1 MTPRAT
7 GRNASRRLAAVLGAL
22 KFKSWPQLASSIGI
36 SRQHLHL
43 VRSGLS
49 TVGDEL
55 AGKLNEK
62 YGINPVWLLDGDG
75 PVFSTRRKVFTPVA
89 DVIRALVDLGE
100 PSAGGLPLFK
110 RLSAVTVEHGLVPVP
125 AAAMANAEPKTPPI
139 MWRTCMVRATGPAAS
154 SQEVGFYLVA
164 DREMSRATG
173 AQAGD
178 FVLFEY
184 AREFFRTRTPQVGD
198 HLTCMLA
205 SSRRKHLCA
214 VEIVDV
220 VRRHRR
226 TGRAMSEVGHDLDY
240 EAPNLKYFFSRLEES
255 SAPKN
260 AWLFA
265 VAVRAERDLTGGSIR

>member
-7 GRNASRRLAAVLGAL
+7 GRDANRRLAAVLGAL
-22 KFKSWPQLASSIGI
+22 KFKSWPQLASTIGI

-55 AGKLNEK
+55 AGKLSEK
-62 YGINPVWLLDGDG
+62 YGINPEWLLEGYG
-75 PVFSTRRKVFTPVA
+75 PIFSTRRKVYGPVA

-100 PSAGGLPLFK
+100 PSAGGLPLFEN
-110 RLSAVTVEHGLVPVP
+110 LSAVTVEHGLVPVP

-154 SQEVGFYLVA
+154 SQEVGCYVVA
-164 DREMSRATG
+164 DGKMARVTG

-184 AREFFRTRTPQVGD
+184 AREFFRSRTPQVGD
-198 HLTCMLA
+198 RLACMLTSA
-205 SSRRKHLCA
+205 RRKHLCA

-220 VRRHRR
+220 VRRHPRS
-226 TGRAMSEVGHDLDY
+226 GRATSELDHDLDY
-240 EAPNLKYFFSRLEES
+240 EAANLKYFFSRLGRS
-255 SAPKN
+255 DAPKS
-260 AWLFA
+260 ARLFA
-265 VAVRAERDLTGGSIR
+265 VAVRAEHDLTGGSI